1 MSLLVVSLYLLCLA
15 FLFGSAVYVYS
26 RDPFSRLNACFALLA
41 LALLGWVGTL
51 FLFGVQTEAH
61 TLLLLGRANFAAAA
75 LAAPA
80 VYLFVSALAKRSPKK
95 TGGLW
100 LVTAVFMVLSLF
112 TPWIDNAETL
122 VAGEH
127 VTTYGVLFLP
137 YVLYIL
143 AFLMVALWIAFQP
156 DRRLPSLTRLQL
168 RLLGVGILATAL
180 ISVITNAFLPYL
192 YGDFRFIH
200 IGTLSTIAFLV
211 AVAYTASVHRLFN
224 LRILIRKTLIFSVL
238 ITFALELYQL
248 TVEFLARLLP
258 LDDPTQRHLA
268 AAAIA
273 LILNAATHEALK
285 GWLERLVDKWLARK
299 KRYTVARQ

>member
-1 MSLLVVSLYLLCLA
+1 MSLLVASLYLLCLA

-26 RDPFSRLNACFALLA
+26 RDPFSRLNTCFALLA
-41 LALLGWVGTL
+41 LALLSWVGTL
-51 FLFGVQTEAH
+51 FLFGVATEER

-80 VYLFVSALAKRSPKK
+80 VYLFVSALAKRYPKK
-95 TGGLW
+95 TVGLW
-100 LVTAVFMVLSLF
+100 LVTAAFMALSLF
-112 TPWIDNAETL
+112 TPWIDSAEML
-122 VAGEH
+122 VEGEH

-137 YVLYIL
+137 YVLHIL
-143 AFLMVALWIAFQP
+143 AFLIVALWIAFQT
-156 DRRLPSLTRLQL
+156 DTRLPSQTRLQL

-200 IGTLSTIAFLV
+200 AGTLSTIAFLIS
-211 AVAYTASVHRLFN
+211 VAYTASVHRLFN
-224 LRILIRKTLIFSVL
+224 VRILIRKTLIFSVL

-273 LILNAATHEALK
+273 LILNAVTQQALK
-285 GWLERLVDKWLARK
+285 EWLERLVDKWLSRK
-299 KRYTVARQ
+299 QRHPASRQ